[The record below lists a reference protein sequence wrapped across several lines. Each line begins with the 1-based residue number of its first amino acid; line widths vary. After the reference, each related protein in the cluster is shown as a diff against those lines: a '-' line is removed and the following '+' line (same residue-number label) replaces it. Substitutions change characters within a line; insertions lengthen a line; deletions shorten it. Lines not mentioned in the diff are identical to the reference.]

1 VLNFRYYLNII
12 FLLFFLNFESN
23 IIFAQDTDTTTTTN
37 TENITDQLANDT
49 SIEELAKI
57 DQAQKDSPKPQ
68 SDDSNQ
74 KIVEESA
81 NLSKVGDVFEMK
93 SSPTSEDENT
103 IKPAAVVDR
112 QGDDSEIK
120 KNEEVES
127 ASSKKQDNSEAL
139 NDQTKSNLKE
149 EASESEKFEGMQQET
164 KQVEQVKSETLKKV
178 ELQESINAL
187 FDNEKSIKDVAIYME
202 ELRSILIKMDEIVEK
217 IRVIREGA
225 QQLYHEKIDKVLD
238 DLLLDSALKT
248 SVRSDIDNIDIIEDK
263 ILAILNNLDSQ
274 YQQAADISI
283 QTKKLNFDNLDAQK
297 IEELKKNL
305 QDKLIQVDLILKNVE
320 NEIIISFN
328 NLISEAEKFINI
340 VFENLGVL
348 KKNETDFEI
357 ESQTLGQD
365 GIKQDKISDL
375 PEKQTVE
382 PENIISKYYQDV
394 KLFVKNIYIKFE
406 SFAKKMLNDIK
417 NRAEELKKK

>member
-1 VLNFRYYLNII
+1 MLNFRYYLNII